1 MKPLNSQ
8 YIFSKE
14 DATEMVL
21 VGLQLLDRLPKSENG
36 KVIFELTMQD
46 GVLLHTITTTERI
59 GQKTKVKD
67 VLKKFFHVD

>member
-1 MKPLNSQ
+1 MKPINSQ

-21 VGLQLLDRLPKSENG
+21 VGLQLLDMIPKSGYGRTEF
-36 KVIFELTMQD
+36 IFDNDILVD
-46 GVLLHTITTTERI
+46 TICSNRTRPKI
-59 GQKTKVKD
+59 KIMD

>member
-1 MKPLNSQ
+1 MEPINRQ

-14 DATEMVL
+14 DATEMLL
-21 VGLQLLDRLPKSENG
+21 VALQLLDRLPKSENG

-59 GQKTKVKD
+59 GQKIKLKD